1 MNFLNRLFAFGFL
14 ALLLASCTSE
24 GGTSNP
30 FVRPFEWFSYAN
42 GDDIRK
48 TCEPGT
54 VSRYR
59 IIYNGLYGEQI
70 RTYNISQWPGAKE
83 AEQITRVFKG
93 GISTDWTI
101 SSAGLDIAGTHTSKK
116 TISLQDLIA
125 IEQALIAQG
134 FEKPAIQGQ
143 ILHSDEFYWIA
154 MVCRDGVFKYYA
166 WTDQNAD
173 IAKLPFREV
182 LSKGDETGIA
192 FLEPYVPIQYSRNS
206 RYYSGRG
213 SGGSTYFTM
222 QIGDNGLDQ

>member
-1 MNFLNRLFAFGFL
+1 MSVLSRLL
-14 ALLLASCTSE
+14 ACGILVALLASCTSE

-59 IIYNGLYGEQI
+59 MIYNGLYDEQV

-83 AEQITRVFKG
+83 AEQVTSVFSG

-116 TISLQDLIA
+116 IISLKDLVA
-125 IEQALIAQG
+125 IEQALIAEG
-134 FEKPAIQGQ
+134 FEQPAIGGQ

-154 MVCRDGVFKYYA
+154 MVCRDGVFKYFA
-166 WTDQNAD
+166 WTDENAD

-192 FLEPYVPIQYSRNS
+192 FLEPYIPIQNSRNS
-206 RYYSGRG
+206 RYYSARG
-213 SGGSTYFTM
+213 SGGSTYFTL
-222 QIGDNGLDQ
+222 QVGDNGLNL